1 MRTIF
6 AALAICL
13 CASPAGATLVS
24 GNLLYHQCDKPAVK
38 PGHALCIG
46 YILGIADAM
55 EGEDRVNGFRACVPA
70 SAIPGQLQ
78 DQLFRYLDINPL
90 YRHYNASTI
99 VARFLAETFPC
110 E

>member
-1 MRTIF
+1 MRTIIV
-6 AALAICL
+6 ALAICF

-24 GNLLYHQCDKPAVK
+24 GNLLYHQCGKPAVK
-38 PGHALCIG
+38 PGHALCRG
-46 YILGIADAM
+46 YISAIADAM
-55 EGEDRVNGFRACVPA
+55 EGEDRVNGFRACIPT
-70 SAIPGQLQ
+70 SADPGQLHN
-78 DQLFRYLDINPL
+78 QLFRYLDINPL